1 MSRLRTFDGIFPCDH
16 VGIKTFPHIAL
27 SRRARTCES
36 SSWLQMFPFRIWDTR
51 YSRIRFGRSAC
62 ILLKVDWPR
71 GIAMREAGSMLGSF
85 LSAEDYWG

>member
-1 MSRLRTFDGIFPCDH
+1 LGYE
-16 VGIKTFPHIAL
+16 V
-27 SRRARTCES
+27 
-36 SSWLQMFPFRIWDTR
+36 LQDTLW
-51 YSRIRFGRSAC
+51 SAC